1 MTAIT
6 NDPAT
11 DVSGRFGPAIAGLL
25 PRHLDRLS
33 WNAEQLAAHQREHTG
48 IDVAVIAEGAL
59 DHEALAAS
67 LERVLRGA
75 GVPGPRVDLSEVTAI
90 PCLPQSGKTRRF
102 ISR

>member
-1 MTAIT
+1 M
-6 NDPAT
+6 
-11 DVSGRFGPAIAGLL
+11 
-25 PRHLDRLS
+25 
-33 WNAEQLAAHQREHTG
+33 
-48 IDVAVIAEGAL
+48 AVIAEGAL